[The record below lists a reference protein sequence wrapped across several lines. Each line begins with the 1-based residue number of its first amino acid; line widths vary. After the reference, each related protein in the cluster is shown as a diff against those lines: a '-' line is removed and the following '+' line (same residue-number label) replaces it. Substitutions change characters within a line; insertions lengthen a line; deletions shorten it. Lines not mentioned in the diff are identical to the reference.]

1 MSFGDH
7 QGEANNGKVGHQKFM
22 IDPNT
27 SPHPLFL
34 VKAMKLSFVVNLI
47 KLVKSD
53 SWRKKLLIYTE
64 ALCMHYIYIYIY
76 IYIEKDKECALQII
90 IIINSLLMQQWL
102 YGNSCICPNGL
113 QLHITDTN
121 EPKSAQQVK
130 QEGA

>member
-7 QGEANNGKVGHQKFM
+7 QGETNNGKVGHQKFM

-53 SWRKKLLIYTE
+53 S
-64 ALCMHYIYIYIY
+64 
-76 IYIEKDKECALQII
+76 
-90 IIINSLLMQQWL
+90 
-102 YGNSCICPNGL
+102 
-113 QLHITDTN
+113 
-121 EPKSAQQVK
+121 
-130 QEGA
+130 

>member
-1 MSFGDH
+1 MLQLAFYIQLFRLAFIAVAIKPAPPCFCQLRGFNNFFDKKMSFGDH

-53 SWRKKLLIYTE
+53 S
-64 ALCMHYIYIYIY
+64 
-76 IYIEKDKECALQII
+76 
-90 IIINSLLMQQWL
+90 
-102 YGNSCICPNGL
+102 
-113 QLHITDTN
+113 
-121 EPKSAQQVK
+121 
-130 QEGA
+130 